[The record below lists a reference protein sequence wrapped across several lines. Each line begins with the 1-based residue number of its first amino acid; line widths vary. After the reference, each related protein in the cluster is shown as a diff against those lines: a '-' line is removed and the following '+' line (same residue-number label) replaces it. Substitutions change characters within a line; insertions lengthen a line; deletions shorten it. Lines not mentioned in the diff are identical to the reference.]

1 MKTESGRDYLHSHI
15 HCSITHNSQDMEK
28 TWVATNGWNNKKD
41 VVSVSSHDTATRKK
55 EILLFET
62 TWMELEG
69 FMREISQPEK
79 DEYYTVSLIW
89 GI

>member
-15 HCSITHNSQDMEK
+15 HCRITHNSQDMET
-28 TWVATNGWNNKKD
+28 TWVAANRWNNKKD
-41 VVSVSSHDTATRKK
+41 VVYVSNHYIAMRKK

-69 FMREISQPEK
+69 IMHEISQTEK
-79 DEYYTVSLIW
+79 DEYYMVSLIW

>member
-15 HCSITHNSQDMEK
+15 HCRITHNNQDMET
-28 TWVATNGWNNKKD
+28 TWVAANRWNNKKD
-41 VVSVSSHDTATRKK
+41 VVYVSNHYTAMRKK

-69 FMREISQPEK
+69 IMHEISQTEK
-79 DEYYTVSLIW
+79 DEYYMVSLIW